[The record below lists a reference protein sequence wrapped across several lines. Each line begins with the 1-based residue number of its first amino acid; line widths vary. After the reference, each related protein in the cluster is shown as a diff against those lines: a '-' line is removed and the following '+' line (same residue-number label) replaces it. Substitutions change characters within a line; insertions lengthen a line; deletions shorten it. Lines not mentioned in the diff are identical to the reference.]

1 MASFNDLSL
10 RAKLALNF
18 LVSGGVLIAA
28 IIFCLLQIRSV
39 GNATEAIADIWFP
52 SMQQVAE
59 ISQLRLRY
67 RVRSLES
74 MLAADDGERAKIETS
89 LNALNESLEAALKKY
104 EPLISSDEE
113 RKTFQG
119 AVNAVAAYRSTVN
132 EALSLAKSG
141 KMDDA
146 QALRRTSWVKAADEV
161 RDYVDALV
169 KINRSGSEQAA
180 ELADKDVSTAIRAGL
195 FALCAG
201 IVVAIAAT
209 FLISRSLSRRLS
221 ATVIAA
227 QQISGGD
234 LTGPMPAAS
243 KDEVGQLVMAM
254 TDMQRAL
261 RNAMQETRGSAES
274 ILECS
279 TGLNESVRHME
290 QSAGVQ
296 SAVASAIAADV
307 EEVTVSINHVSEST
321 SEAAQFAKDS
331 DQKAQD
337 GHDQIE
343 KLITRISDVANV
355 VRNAAEHITALEGE
369 SEKISNIVG
378 VIKDIADQTNLLA
391 LNAAIE
397 AARAGD
403 QGRGFAVVAD
413 EVRKLSERTAL
424 STGEIA
430 TMIGAIQHST
440 HEVVA
445 EVQHGVTLVDESVN
459 NARQAGEAVASL
471 QQMARKVT
479 QIVAE
484 VDEALHE
491 QTAASNDVA
500 KKVEDIATQAEEA
513 SSIAQQT
520 SQAVESM
527 TQTAHGMQQLVAR
540 FRI

>member
-1 MASFNDLSL
+1 MAGFNDLSL
-10 RAKLALNF
+10 RAKLTLNF

-28 IIFCLLQIRSV
+28 IIFCLLQVRSV
-39 GNATEAIADIWFP
+39 GSATEAIAKTWLP
-52 SMQQVAE
+52 SVQQAAE

-74 MLAADDGERAKIETS
+74 MLAADDEERTKIETS
-89 LNALNESLEAALKKY
+89 LNALNGSLEAALKKY

-146 QALRRTSWVKAADEV
+146 QALRRTSWVKAADDV

-180 ELADKDVSTAIRAGL
+180 ELADKDVSTATRAGL
-195 FALCAG
+195 LALCVG
-201 IVVAIAAT
+201 ILVAIAAT
-209 FLISRSLSRRLS
+209 FLISRSLGRRLS

-234 LTGPMPAAS
+234 LTGPMPVAS
-243 KDEVGQLVMAM
+243 KDEVGQLVTAM

-290 QSAGVQ
+290 HSANAQST
-296 SAVASAIAADV
+296 VASAIAANV
-307 EEVTVSINHVSEST
+307 EEVTVSINHVSDST

-331 DQKAQD
+331 DQKAQE

-343 KLITRISDVANV
+343 RLIARIGNVANV
-355 VRNAAEHITALEGE
+355 VRNAAEQITKLEDE

-445 EVQHGVTLVDESVN
+445 EVQHGVALVDESVN

-471 QQMARKVT
+471 QQMARKVA

-491 QTAASNDVA
+491 QSAASNDVA
-500 KKVEDIATQAEEA
+500 QKVEDIATQAEEA

-520 SQAVESM
+520 SLAAESM